1 MANLGDEVKDEITG
15 FVGIA
20 IARYSY
26 LQGCDRMCV
35 QPVVDEKGILPKE
48 KTFDEPQL
56 IVVKAKK
63 IKRKTVAENPG
74 GPEKYMPQDR
84 IVDTR

>member
-48 KTFDEPQL
+48 KTFDESQL

-63 IKRKTVAENPG
+63 NQT
-74 GPEKYMPQDR
+74 
-84 IVDTR
+84 